1 MCYLSIYLLFSGTK
15 FMTSGNWAAHKKT
28 IIIATMAR
36 QIYNKIENKMFKQSI
51 EKTLDD
57 SLRILPSLLYLAM
70 SCFSK
75 FLRLKKHSAF
85 SDFTPLLQAMTF
97 RQYWYLHLILLVL
110 LFSRCYAKL
119 AVPFPWFHTRALNPA
134 TKWTPIGGLA
144 LV

>member
-51 EKTLDD
+51 ETTLDD
-57 SLRILPSLLYLAM
+57 SLRILPFLLYLAM

-75 FLRLKKHSAF
+75 FLRLKKHTLS
-85 SDFTPLLQAMTF
+85 
-97 RQYWYLHLILLVL
+97 I
-110 LFSRCYAKL
+110 
-119 AVPFPWFHTRALNPA
+119 
-134 TKWTPIGGLA
+134 
-144 LV
+144 